1 MPTTRPRHSITET
14 PEVAAAIDQALEVF
28 PDAGSR
34 AGVLMELIRL
44 GADEVQRRRRSVDE
58 KWADRRAAVRELS
71 QMCSGELPGMDVELL
86 KRVRE
91 EAWRD

>member
-14 PEVAAAIDQALEVF
+14 PEVAAAIDEARRVF
-28 PDAGSR
+28 PDADSR
-34 AGVLMELIRL
+34 AAVLLELIRL
-44 GADEVQRRRRSVDE
+44 GADEVERRRQSDE
-58 KWADRRAAVRELS
+58 EEQADRRRAVRELS